1 MIRARRAFLIIVFCP
16 ILAAATVLDD
26 MIWQLEQRRAAK
38 AEALAECEKEEKK
51 FMAWGISTLA
61 ATGAGIYANIKLH
74 EKLSNMSG
82 GGARGSRERDT
93 RPQKEKDADSCE
105 LLCELGIAP
114 ATCGC

>member
-38 AEALAECEKEEKK
+38 AEVLAECEKEEKK

-74 EKLSNMSG
+74 EKLLNMSG
-82 GGARGSRERDT
+82 GGRGKGLSMDT
-93 RPQKEKDADSCE
+93 RPQKEKNDDSCE

-114 ATCGC
+114 EICGC